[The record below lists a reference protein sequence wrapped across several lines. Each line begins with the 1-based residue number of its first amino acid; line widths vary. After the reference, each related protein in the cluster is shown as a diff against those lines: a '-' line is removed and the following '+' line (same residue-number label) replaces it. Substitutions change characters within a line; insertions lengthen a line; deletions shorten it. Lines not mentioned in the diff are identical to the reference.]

1 MFHSVMMIH
10 IILGLQWVCKGHICM

>member
-1 MFHSVMMIH
+1 MFHSIMIH